1 MAAITI
7 TPADV
12 QASGGVKTAV
22 GTAGATIT
30 AGQVLYKDSTDS
42 NKLKLADADST
53 AATAVVVGIALH
65 GAASGQ
71 PLQYLF
77 ESGSGTLTLGSTL
90 TTGLNYFLSGTA
102 GGISPEGD
110 LTTNWRSAY
119 LGVAE
124 DVQTLKVRINNGTA
138 ARA

>member
-1 MAAITI
+1 MAALTI
-7 TPADV
+7 TASSV
-12 QASGGVKTAV
+12 QVSGGTKTAV

-30 AGQVLYKDSTDS
+30 AGQVLYKDTADS

-53 AATAVVVGIALH
+53 APLAVVAGIALH

-71 PLQYLF
+71 PIQYLT
-77 ESGSGTLTLGSTL
+77 ESGTGTFTLGSVL
-90 TTGLNYFLSGTA
+90 TSGLNYFLSGTA

-124 DVQTLKVRINNGTA
+124 DVQTLKVKINNGTA